1 MTLKELR
8 ISKRLTQP
16 EASEICGVP
25 LRSYK
30 RLESDLSYV
39 NSYKYKNAFKC
50 LEEFKSLK
58 NNKKDTNKVLVIGAG
73 YVGFSLAVL
82 LSKNN
87 DVIIV
92 DIKEEKVKKINERK
106 PIFKDKEIEQW
117 LTTKELNLK
126 ALLPNKELYKNK
138 DFIILALPT
147 DYDEK
152 TNLLRTDNIISLIK
166 EIREINKKVL
176 IIIKSTCYIG
186 FTESLKDS
194 NVIFCPEFLREGR
207 ALLDN
212 LYPSRIIVGGDPKNY
227 RVKRFGEL
235 LRRNS
240 FNRAKVL
247 YMSSKEAEAVK
258 LFSNAYLAMRVAYFN
273 ELDSFAINNNVNS
286 KNIIEGVCL
295 DNRIGDYYN
304 NPSFGYVG
312 YCLPKDTL
320 SLINQIKEVDNNSII
335 SAIDR
340 SNCSRKEYIVDDIL
354 SKLEKVNGNT
364 VGVYS
369 IESKK
374 DSDNKRHAAIL
385 DIIKGLEDKGIKII
399 YFSKEISLEQF
410 KRDSDIILLNRYSQI
425 FDDIKDKIYTRD
437 IFIRD

>member
-50 LEEFKSLK
+50 LEEYKSLK

-92 DIKEEKVKKINERK
+92 DIKEEKVKKVNERK

-152 TNLLRTDNIISLIK
+152 TNLLKTNNIFSLIK

-176 IIIKSTCYIG
+176 IVIKSTCYIG
-186 FTESLKDS
+186 FTESLNDP

-227 RVKRFGEL
+227 KVKRFGEL

-304 NPSFGYVG
+304 NPSFGYGG

-320 SLINQIKEVDNNSII
+320 SLINQMKEVDNNSII